1 LGRNIQWHGYLVNR
15 SGFGVNPPEVLS
27 LVPSAGQNPR
37 MKSFLREVNEMD
49 EPWRKLERLKKATD
63 EELYEFLIELDDP
76 EFHKLKVYRDRVK
89 EILDERKHRQAKE
102 AKVEDHRIG
111 ARTLHWTVWV
121 ALLTAAGILIGI
133 LLSLLLR
140 H

>member
-1 LGRNIQWHGYLVNR
+1 
-15 SGFGVNPPEVLS
+15 
-27 LVPSAGQNPR
+27 

-111 ARTLHWTVWV
+111 ARMLHWTVWV